1 MNRALG
7 ALKQLTKSSREKEE
21 NGDSSNHAPWPIRS
35 ALSRIWESLE
45 AANKM
50 RACLSQLDRL
60 HPKKRPERLFC
71 ANHPPNRR
79 EVPLPRHR
87 NYRDGKRGDRSTRF
101 SYLGR
106 ERRSRFRLR
115 FDRIRSSPSHAQPG
129 PFPRSAPHPPQ
140 PPVYLLWAED
150 VEAFPE
156 LLRKLAA
163 LTHRVIFDSEVAQD
177 LPSFARSALKLQEE
191 GDLSLADLNWARL
204 EPWRSLLLLS
214 FPHPENF
221 EELRRAKQITISY
234 DGSSSHFFCP
244 CKNPPDL
251 PPRVDRLPTRLE
263 AHKNRAQGEIL
274 FLYEGGQQILLKK
287 ESLSALEPGAIL
299 SIEITSTKEHTFS
312 FTRSPNLPDQI
323 QIKCSTPSRCE
334 LPTYYLFSKRELG
347 QSLVREIYHPGTSS
361 HFITLLKH
369 LSSLQSIC

>member
-1 MNRALG
+1 MISG
-7 ALKQLTKSSREKEE
+7 EKE
-21 NGDSSNHAPWPIRS
+21 GADF
-35 ALSRIWESLE
+35 
-45 AANKM
+45 
-50 RACLSQLDRL
+50 ACDLIEFDV
-60 HPKKRPERLFC
+60 
-71 ANHPPNRR
+71 PPAMLNR
-79 EVPLPRHR
+79 VPFLVLPHILP
-87 NYRDGKRGDRSTRF
+87 D
-101 SYLGR
+101 L
-106 ERRSRFRLR
+106 
-115 FDRIRSSPSHAQPG
+115 
-129 PFPRSAPHPPQ
+129 
-140 PPVYLLWAED
+140 PVYLLWAED

-191 GDLSLADLNWARL
+191 GDISLADLNWARL

-214 FPHPENF
+214 FSPPEKL
-221 EELRRAKQITISY
+221 EELRQAKQITISY
-234 DGSSSHFFCP
+234 NGSSSHFFCHA
-244 CKNPPDL
+244 KIPPTYL
-251 PPRVDRLPTRLE
+251 QGWIACQLGWKLTKIEP
-263 AHKNRAQGEIL
+263 QGENFL

-287 ESLSALEPGAIL
+287 ETLSGLEPGAIL

-347 QSLVREIYHPGTSS
+347 QSLVREIYHPGTSA

-369 LSSLQSIC
+369 LASLNTTC